1 MRHNESTLWNAYA
14 LNPSKKGTLQSLCA
28 RMGKIISGEGEILT
42 GVERVVM
49 GTNGTILLKSPN
61 KSHITKNLENSS
73 FLENSRRFSTPS
85 QMELLLSV
93 FVDLFRHPFLNITF

>member
-61 KSHITKNLENSS
+61 KSHITSHITD
-73 FLENSRRFSTPS
+73 ST
-85 QMELLLSV
+85 L
-93 FVDLFRHPFLNITF
+93 